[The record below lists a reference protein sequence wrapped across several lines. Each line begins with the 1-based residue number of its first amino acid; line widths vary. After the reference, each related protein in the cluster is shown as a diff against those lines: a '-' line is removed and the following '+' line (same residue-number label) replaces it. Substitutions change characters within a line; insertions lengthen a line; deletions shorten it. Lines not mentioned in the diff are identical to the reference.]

1 MDIEKFHMAG
11 WAFGNRT
18 SRMLAT
24 TYPDRLASLI
34 LIAAGGLVQPLTEA
48 GELAKLLDDQTL
60 SKDEKIHLARCT
72 MFSPK
77 TDISII
83 RDYVQGLTIWPEA
96 RKGQSEANQNTP
108 LEDWSAGGKGPV
120 LMIMGKMT

>member
-1 MDIEKFHMAG
+1 
-11 WAFGNRT
+11 
-18 SRMLAT
+18 
-24 TYPDRLASLI
+24 
-34 LIAAGGLVQPLTEA
+34 
-48 GELAKLLDDQTL
+48 
-60 SKDEKIHLARCT
+60 
-72 MFSPK
+72 MFPPK

-108 LEDWSAGGKGPV
+108 LEEWAAGGEGPV